1 LENKLDIEI
10 FKRLKFLYEKK
21 MSSKKISN
29 KKRSGV
35 IEQIVL
41 DKKKYIME
49 EFS

>member
-1 LENKLDIEI
+1 M
-10 FKRLKFLYEKK
+10 KK
-21 MSSKKISN
+21 ISSSKISN

-41 DKKKYIME
+41 DKKKYLMD